1 MEQLPSTAGLS
12 AGVLH
17 LKQRTRDSKNTPKAE
32 GQAEGQAGTARPMLP
47 GHVCIII
54 VRRRWVRRK
63 DAEIGLAAAKQA
75 ATGKERHV
83 VHPNRVLHPCI
94 VHSVRGQHV
103 TCVAA
108 AHHHTLFLTQEG
120 QVLFFLCCSF
130 PSAVT
135 ACWSLVLVLVLGWL
149 VSIRLCVSE
158 QRHWGGSAGMA
169 LDDACH
175 VCSWVLQRP
184 ACQVVWW
191 VPMEHQGPLGLG
203 TSTSVDWCFHPTEKV
218 DHKSNQL
225 KENY

>member
-54 VRRRWVRRK
+54 VRRRWVCRK

-83 VHPNRVLHPCI
+83 VHPDRVLHPCI

-130 PSAVT
+130 HAFPVLSRPVGLLCWCWCWAGWSPSVCVCLSRGIGVGLLAWPWMMRVMCVHGCCRGRL
-135 ACWSLVLVLVLGWL
+135 A
-149 VSIRLCVSE
+149 RLC
-158 QRHWGGSAGMA
+158 GGSPWSIKA
-169 LDDACH
+169 H
-175 VCSWVLQRP
+175 
-184 ACQVVWW
+184 
-191 VPMEHQGPLGLG
+191 
-203 TSTSVDWCFHPTEKV
+203 
-218 DHKSNQL
+218 
-225 KENY
+225 